1 MPDPIDLLAR
11 AVYGMGQVDWILRL
25 RPGTA
30 RRWIDGY
37 ARAGKAYPP
46 IVRLESS
53 GDDLVTWGEF
63 IEARLLSEFRD
74 SGVPIFRMR
83 PAVERLRERFNRLY
97 PLAHARPWLE
107 EGGRE
112 LVMRVQEEVHL
123 EKPLLLVVV
132 RNDQLVLSSPA
143 DQFVQSVDF
152 GDAKIVQRMN
162 LFQTSRKYGSI
173 HCASSAS
180 RSSGAFRPPSSLSKF
195 VPEMKPQR
203 LRSYM
208 SSATSRSG
216 RQSVTSCSEGE
227 KSNRRPKWQ
236 QVPGASA
243 SSWMRRRWDW
253 ASASLPP
260 GAIWSTRVTPASL
273 QCRLAHLIRTG
284 CRLWRYSALL

>member
-25 RPGTA
+25 RSGTA

-37 ARAGKAYPP
+37 VRAGKAYPP

-74 SGVPIFRMR
+74 SGVPIYRMR

-123 EKPLLLVVV
+123 EKPLQLVVV
-132 RNDQLVLSSPA
+132 RNDQLVLSAPA

-152 GDAKIVQRMN
+152 GDAKIVRRMN
-162 LFQTSRKYGSI
+162 PLPDLTHVWIDPLRQFGEPVVRSVPTAIIAEQVRAGDE
-173 HCASSAS
+173 ASTIAELYE
-180 RSSGAFRPPSSLSKF
+180 LSDEQ
-195 VPEMKPQR
+195 VWQAIRYEL
-203 LRSYM
+203 LR
-208 SSATSRSG
+208 G
-216 RQSVTSCSEGE
+216 REV
-227 KSNRRPKWQ
+227 Q
-236 QVPGASA
+236 QAA
-243 SSWMRRRWDW
+243 
-253 ASASLPP
+253 
-260 GAIWSTRVTPASL
+260 
-273 QCRLAHLIRTG
+273 
-284 CRLWRYSALL
+284 